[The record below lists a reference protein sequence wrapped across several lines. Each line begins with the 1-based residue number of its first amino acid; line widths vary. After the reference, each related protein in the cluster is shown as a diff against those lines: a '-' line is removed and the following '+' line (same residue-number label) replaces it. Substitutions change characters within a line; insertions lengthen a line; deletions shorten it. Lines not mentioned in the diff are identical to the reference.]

1 MVPIMEFKLLSRTR
15 VRLTSFVHL
24 KKGIVKRLFL
34 GAFALAGVL
43 ALAGFCTSMQ
53 AQSFSV
59 LYTFTGTPDGSEP
72 GQANLLDVNGT
83 LYGTTYSGGA
93 YGFGMVF
100 KFDRKG
106 QETVLYSFTGGT
118 DGANPSAGVVRDAK
132 GNLYGTTYSGGDLS
146 CTSIYG
152 TPGCGVVFKLDTAGT
167 ETALYSF
174 TGGTDGGE
182 PQGLVIDNAGNL
194 YGITFFGGSQTC
206 PFGSLGCGVVYKV
219 DTSGKETVL
228 YTFQDGTDG
237 GEPNG
242 FVTMD
247 SAGNLYGATISGG
260 DLSACS
266 GQGGCGV
273 IFKLDT
279 SGKETVLYTFTGGA
293 DGAVANGGFLMD
305 AKGNLYGT
313 TNFGGDLS
321 CSNNPFYTGC
331 GVVFEVTAAGTERV
345 LHTFKGKDGANPT
358 LGLVQDAKGN
368 FYSTTE
374 YGGAFNLGTVFEL
387 TAKGTESV
395 LHSFTGLA
403 DGEYPDSGLTI
414 DAKGNLFSNTLE
426 GGDLSCSPP
435 YGCGTLFRV
444 VP

>member
-1 MVPIMEFKLLSRTR
+1 M
-15 VRLTSFVHL
+15 RLTSSAHL
-24 KKGIVKRLFL
+24 KKGIVKRLFI
-34 GAFALAGVL
+34 GAPALAVVL
-43 ALAGFCTSMQ
+43 ALAGFAMPAQ

-59 LYTFTGTPDGSEP
+59 LYTFTGAPDGSEP

-83 LYGTTYSGGA
+83 LYGTTYSGGD
-93 YGFGMVF
+93 YGYGTVF

-106 QETVLYSFTGGT
+106 HETVLYSFTGGT

-152 TPGCGVVFKLDTAGT
+152 TAGCGVVFKLDATGA

-182 PQGLVIDNAGNL
+182 PQGVVIDNAGNL
-194 YGITFFGGSQTC
+194 YGITLFGGSQTC
-206 PFGSLGCGVVYKV
+206 PFGSLGCGAVYKV
-219 DTSGKETVL
+219 DASGNETVL
-228 YTFQDGTDG
+228 YSFQDGTDG

-242 FVTMD
+242 FLTMD

-260 DLSACS
+260 KLSACS
-266 GQGGCGV
+266 SDGGCGV
-273 IFKLDT
+273 IFKVDA
-279 SGKETVLYTFTGGA
+279 SGRETVLYTFQGGA
-293 DGAVANGGFLMD
+293 DGAIPNASFLMD
-305 AKGNLYGT
+305 AKGNLYST

-321 CSNNPFYTGC
+321 CNNNPFYAGC
-331 GVVFEVTAAGTERV
+331 GVVFEVTTAGIERV

-368 FYSTTE
+368 FYGTTE
-374 YGGAFNLGTVFEL
+374 YGGAYNLGTVFEL
-387 TAKGTESV
+387 TSKGTESL

-403 DGEYPDSGLTI
+403 DGEFPDSGLVI

-435 YGCGTLFRV
+435 YGCGTLFRA

>member
-1 MVPIMEFKLLSRTR
+1 MQCELPSPRRM
-15 VRLTSFVHL
+15 RLTSFVHL
-24 KKGIVKRLFL
+24 KKIVDL
-34 GAFALAGVL
+34 ALAGALALAAVL
-43 ALAGFCTSMQ
+43 ALAGFAKPVQ

-59 LYTFTGTPDGSEP
+59 LYTFTGTPDGSVP
-72 GQANLLDVNGT
+72 AQANLLDVNGT
-83 LYGTTYSGGA
+83 LYGTTYSGGT
-93 YGFGMVF
+93 YGYGTVF
-100 KFDRKG
+100 KFNRKG

-118 DGANPSAGVVRDAK
+118 DGATPSAGVVRDTQ

-146 CTSIYG
+146 CISIYG
-152 TPGCGVVFKLDTAGT
+152 TAGCGVVFKLDTTGT

-182 PQGLVIDNAGNL
+182 PEGLVIDNAGNL

-219 DTSGKETVL
+219 DARGDETVL

-242 FVTMD
+242 FLTMD
-247 SAGNLYGATISGG
+247 SEGNLYGATITGG
-260 DLSACS
+260 NLSACS
-266 GQGGCGV
+266 PFGGCGV

-279 SGKETVLYTFTGGA
+279 SGNETILYTFQGGA
-293 DGAVANGGFLMD
+293 DGAIPNASFLMD
-305 AKGNLYGT
+305 AKGNLYST

-321 CSNNPFYTGC
+321 CNNIPFYAGC
-331 GVVFEVTAAGTERV
+331 GVVFEVTPAGAERV

-387 TAKGTESV
+387 TANGTESI
-395 LHSFTGLA
+395 LHSFSGLA
-403 DGEYPDSGLTI
+403 DGKLPDSGLVM
-414 DAKGNLFSNTLE
+414 DAKGNLFGNTFE